1 MAAEIVQAT
10 MNSNCGG
17 RHHGAV
23 AVERACIDWLCQTAG
38 FTNNSSSSNNNN
50 SICSEPFGVLTAGT
64 SQATIFALQ
73 AARTRKF
80 GCTRIREEG
89 IATLP
94 RVCLYASQAAHCTS
108 NALFPAMFSENS
120 LTLSLEFLLWM

>member
-1 MAAEIVQAT
+1 MYVHGVLFEACMAAEIVQAT

-17 RHHGAV
+17 RNHGAV

-38 FTNNSSSSNNNN
+38 FTTTNNSNNNSN
-50 SICSEPFGVLTAGT
+50 SEPFGVLTAGT

-94 RVCLYASQAAHCTS
+94 SRVCLYASQASHSCLYVKRRS
-108 NALFPAMFSENS
+108 F
-120 LTLSLEFLLWM
+120 LE